1 LRILCCRLRCIAVWH
16 RLRCTECLL
25 DLWCYV
31 RRNGWFGS
39 ALVDG
44 LVVARGGCAQAAVA
58 EAAAAVA
65 VGAAAVAVRCLSFE
79 AL

>member
-1 LRILCCRLRCIAVWH
+1 M
-16 RLRCTECLL
+16 
-25 DLWCYV
+25 

-79 AL
+79 AFDQPVTIRNVSIAFTAQA